1 MQNVKRLIVYILLVI
16 PIYIFAQTG
25 KSYYVKD
32 VITGEPVPFANIV
45 LQPDKTGTVSQID
58 GSFRLTSDAHFTRL
72 EISCMGYKMRQ
83 IDADS
88 LSEIV
93 LMQPLHFE
101 IPEVKVIPQMNPA
114 LQIMQ
119 RVYNNRQRN
128 NPDLATSYS
137 CLIYHKMTFGMA
149 LPDTIDGN
157 NEELKRLYDFN
168 KNNYLLLLESV
179 SEKKNQP
186 PNLSNERIISGRVS
200 GFKDPTLA
208 ILPSQIQP
216 FTFYNEKLELLSAI
230 VTNPISKTGLKEY
243 IFQLKDTLIEAS
255 GDTIFYITFEPKQ
268 KSRIKGLQGSMH
280 IHTPSYGIKTISA
293 TTLQHQTPYILSIRQ
308 NYVRYNNKYWFPEQL
323 ETHLT
328 LTQKINGKPLPFPL
342 IGEGKSIVT
351 AINLNLKFN
360 IDDFS
365 RLSLIDESHQPTAP
379 AIASFRKTALTHKD
393 SVTYIKMDSIGQ
405 KLKFDKLISLQKNLI
420 QEQLP
425 FGIFNID
432 LNHVL
437 DYNNYEGLKI
447 GLGLET
453 NEKISNK
460 ISSGGFYMRS
470 LRSTHNNYGGHIK
483 LFFSRIKEQSLKIAY
498 SNELKETGQFR
509 FLDGFDQLSNERYR
523 RFSVEIMDK
532 TKTYETSFTTRILL
546 NLKTRFTINYETV
559 TPVMPYPYTLD
570 QSLNEA
576 FCQYESTLQIKYQ
589 PSLQLASTGFGLLP
603 RGGIYPA
610 FWGNISAGSIDNK
623 YYQKTEFQAEHQ
635 TKITN
640 TIKMAARITAGHLSG
655 TVNPTQLYSA
665 FGSYSK
671 LGLETK
677 YSFATI
683 RPAEFGASSFALLFL
698 RATIPTNQNQLCQFK
713 PEINLSTSAG
723 WGHADTPTRTFSKGL
738 YETGIYI
745 ENLLKQNFIKYGI
758 AVHYRYG
765 PYQLPT
771 FHDNIAIKIGLEI
784 GL

>member
-16 PIYIFAQTG
+16 PIYVFSQTG
-25 KSYYVKD
+25 KSYYVKNAT
-32 VITGEPVPFANIV
+32 TGEPVAFANIV
-45 LQPDKTGTVSQID
+45 LQPDKKGTVSQID
-58 GSFRLTSDAHFTRL
+58 GSFQLTSDADFTRL
-72 EISCMGYKMRQ
+72 DISCMGYKTRQ
-83 IDADS
+83 ISADS
-88 LSEIV
+88 LSVIV
-93 LMQPLHFE
+93 LMQPVPFE
-101 IPEVKVIPQMNPA
+101 IAEVKIMPKINPA
-114 LQIMQ
+114 LRIMQ
-119 RVYNNRQRN
+119 RVYDNRQRN
-128 NPDLATSYS
+128 NPDVITSYS

-149 LPDTIDGN
+149 LPDTIDEN
-157 NEELKRLYDFN
+157 DEELKRLSDFN

-179 SEKKNQP
+179 SEKKNLP
-186 PNLSNERIISGRVS
+186 PDQSNLRIISGRVS

-230 VTNPISKTGLKEY
+230 VTNPISKNGLKEY

-268 KSRIKGLQGSMH
+268 RSHIKGLQGSMH
-280 IHTPSYGIKTISA
+280 IHAPTYGIKTVSA
-293 TTLQHQTPYILSIRQ
+293 TTLPHQVPYILSIRQ

-328 LTQKINGKPLPFPL
+328 LTQKTNGKPLPFPL

-351 AINLNLKFN
+351 AIDLNPKFN
-360 IDDFS
+360 KDDFS
-365 RLSLIDESHQPTAP
+365 RLSLIDESHQPSAP
-379 AIASFRKTALTHKD
+379 TIASLRKTALTHKD

-405 KLKFDKLISLQKNLI
+405 KLKFDKLISLQKSLI
-420 QEQLP
+420 HEQLP

-447 GLGLET
+447 GLGVET
-453 NEKISNK
+453 NDKISNK
-460 ISSGGFYMRS
+460 ISTGGFYMRS
-470 LRSTHNNYGGHIK
+470 LKSADNNYGGNIK

-498 SNELKETGQFR
+498 SNELKETGQLN
-509 FLDGFDQLSNERYR
+509 FLDGYDQLSNERYR
-523 RFSVEIMDK
+523 HFSVEIMDK
-532 TKTYETSFTTRILL
+532 TETYETSFTTRFLL
-546 NLKTRFTINYETV
+546 NLKTRFSVNYKTV
-559 TPVMPYPYTLD
+559 TPVMTYPYTLD
-570 QSLNEA
+570 NSIDEA
-576 FCQYESTLQIKYQ
+576 FSEYNSSLQIKYQ

-603 RGGIYPA
+603 QSGIYPS
-610 FWGNISAGSIDNK
+610 FWGNISIGNVNNK
-623 YYQKTEFQAEHQ
+623 YYQKTELQAEHQ

-640 TIKMAARITAGHLSG
+640 SIKMAARITAGHLSG
-655 TVNPTQLYSA
+655 SVYSTHLYSA

-671 LGLETK
+671 LGLETR

-683 RPAEFGASSFALLFL
+683 RPAEFGANSFALLFL
-698 RATIPTNQNQLCQFK
+698 RAVIPTNQNRLCRFK

-723 WGHADTPTRTFSKGL
+723 WSQADTPVSTFSKGL
-738 YETGIYI
+738 YESGIYI

-765 PYQLPT
+765 PYQLPNIS
-771 FHDNIAIKIGLEI
+771 DNIAIKIGLEF